1 MVENIEDVQID
12 VMAELQQDLVV
23 LMDIIVQQT
32 VDNLDLYFEKGNTE
46 KFESLVDKA
55 MKYKNWKI
63 INIFMEMIKLKYL
76 GFTENQQDLYDYLNN
91 KKNNWIVIDL

>member
-1 MVENIEDVQID
+1 MVENIESEQTEFMD
-12 VMAELQQDLVV
+12 ELKKDLFV

-32 VDNLDLYFEKGNTE
+32 VDNLDLYFQQEKAD
-46 KFESLVDKA
+46 KFQALIDKA
-55 MKYKNWKI
+55 MKYKDWKI

-76 GFTENQQDLYDYLNN
+76 EFTEEQQDLYDYMNN